1 MVRSPMFKTQHA
13 GLCSQG
19 AGPLDRDNIIS
30 TRHVPTC
37 AKARMAMSQIDCP
50 DIRWTGCPEVWLP
63 ADLPGGR
70 SWGRPRW
77 GSRQGN
83 CRLCGVCGVCTTLAG
98 VPIGTPGPYFSRDCS
113 FLMPPWW
120 RGCADVTCAGACP
133 GAGGCSEW
141 QREPGGVVSTSSGK
155 YRIGPD

>member
-63 ADLPGGR
+63 ADLPGGVRGADPDGGAVRAIAASAVSAVSVQLGWCPNWDAR
-70 SWGRPRW
+70 SIFQPRLFL
-77 GSRQGN
+77 SHAALVE
-83 CRLCGVCGVCTTLAG
+83 RL
-98 VPIGTPGPYFSRDCS
+98 R
-113 FLMPPWW
+113 
-120 RGCADVTCAGACP
+120 
-133 GAGGCSEW
+133 
-141 QREPGGVVSTSSGK
+141 
-155 YRIGPD
+155 